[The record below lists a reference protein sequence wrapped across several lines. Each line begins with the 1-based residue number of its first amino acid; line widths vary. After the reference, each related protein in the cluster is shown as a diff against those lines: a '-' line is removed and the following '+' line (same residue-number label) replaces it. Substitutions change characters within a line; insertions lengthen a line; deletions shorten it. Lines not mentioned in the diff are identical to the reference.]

1 MGYGDGVGR
10 WDMRMEYGDGMS
22 IGMEMGMGMGM
33 GMGMEYGDRVWTWD
47 REMG

>member
-10 WDMRMEYGDGMS
+10 WDMGMEYGDGMS
-22 IGMEMGMGMGM
+22 KGMEMGM
-33 GMGMEYGDRVWTWD
+33 GMGMEYGDGVWTWD